1 MDVVRGRWVK
11 ICRWFVES
19 SRSEYVYEW
28 VSPGNA
34 IRDLRGRA
42 DIGRTKE
49 KKITMG
55 TDTSNLKHGLGRRG
69 YTPVSRTNNICWEK
83 IRAAFGGRF
92 RSRDLLSSYKYIW
105 VVFAQ
110 TLVGLLLVKG
120 SFATARSYRQA
131 QLKAAKMKQK

>member
-55 TDTSNLKHGLGRRG
+55 TDTSNLKQGLGRG
-69 YTPVSRTNNICWEK
+69 CNTPVSRTNNICWENCVPLLEVDFDLVICCRLINIFGWYL
-83 IRAAFGGRF
+83 IRPWWAC
-92 RSRDLLSSYKYIW
+92 Y
-105 VVFAQ
+105 
-110 TLVGLLLVKG
+110 
-120 SFATARSYRQA
+120 
-131 QLKAAKMKQK
+131 